1 MLRNTMVYKKYLIIT
16 HRDNIAGMNI
26 INNLEQF
33 RKNQTEDSPVI
44 DVHITEGEALYNQ
57 NLPLEKINGYDFVI
71 FAYTHK
77 SDKGTKSLSVH
88 APGNWRAADLGGEQG
103 KVCLTSALFQK
114 SLFENL
120 NKFTNDFDLYGY
132 EVTMEVTHHGPLIN
146 KPCLFIEIGSDD
158 EGWKNRRAGF
168 IVAKTIA
175 ETIRNF
181 KPNEYREIAIGI
193 GGPHYCPV
201 FNKIQLNS
209 NVAISHIIPTYATPI
224 SEEMIREAIQK
235 TDEELDFVV
244 IDWKAFNSEER
255 QRIIALLEKM
265 YINYKK
271 SSEIQK

>member
-1 MLRNTMVYKKYLIIT
+1 
-16 HRDNIAGMNI
+16 
-26 INNLEQF
+26 
-33 RKNQTEDSPVI
+33 
-44 DVHITEGEALYNQ
+44 
-57 NLPLEKINGYDFVI
+57 
-71 FAYTHK
+71 
-77 SDKGTKSLSVH
+77 
-88 APGNWRAADLGGEQG
+88 
-103 KVCLTSALFQK
+103 
-114 SLFENL
+114 
-120 NKFTNDFDLYGY
+120 
-132 EVTMEVTHHGPLIN
+132 MEVTHHGPLIN